1 MFDDRYDGTRPTKD
15 EGAIPMAK
23 RAVSYATCEQT
34 FNGQQPVEVEAL
46 VLLELCPLTSVF
58 TYHDYA
64 SSSIYGN

>member
-1 MFDDRYDGTRPTKD
+1 
-15 EGAIPMAK
+15 MAK